1 MSLQTTKV
9 LYIDCRNS
17 GISGDMLLAALLELS
32 PDPERILNQL
42 IGLKKYLKGVSKLD
56 IELSKGKKND
66 IWVNQLK
73 ILLKET
79 KHHRTPKDLRNALND
94 FLKDNK
100 VGQQARQ
107 YAIEVLDML
116 IKAESEVHGELEEKL
131 HLHEL
136 SSVDTLIDIL
146 GTAICLE
153 QIGFFTEDFEIYCS
167 ELPVGGGRIKAAH
180 GLIPIP
186 APVVVTILEKS
197 SLKVLPGPIEEE
209 LSTPTGVALL
219 ATLNPV
225 VKNEAF
231 IIQKMSQ
238 SMGQKEFSSFLN
250 ILRIFSGYKEKKSS
264 ERDKKE
270 LTRYNEKITVLE
282 TNVDDVSGE
291 IIGDFME
298 VIYEE
303 QVLDVQVIQTI
314 TKKNRPGY
322 MIKLL
327 CNPEN
332 KFNIIERIINHLGT
346 LGVRYHTIDRIC
358 VEREMDESSI
368 ELKGKKF
375 PVRIKISYYI
385 TEGER
390 RIVNVKPEYDDL
402 QKIRRETGRTIKEL
416 TQILEPKLNTLIKKK
431 KKIKEP

>member
-238 SMGQKEFSSFLN
+238 SMGQ
-250 ILRIFSGYKEKKSS
+250 
-264 ERDKKE
+264 
-270 LTRYNEKITVLE
+270 
-282 TNVDDVSGE
+282 
-291 IIGDFME
+291 
-298 VIYEE
+298 
-303 QVLDVQVIQTI
+303 
-314 TKKNRPGY
+314 
-322 MIKLL
+322 
-327 CNPEN
+327 
-332 KFNIIERIINHLGT
+332 
-346 LGVRYHTIDRIC
+346 
-358 VEREMDESSI
+358 
-368 ELKGKKF
+368 
-375 PVRIKISYYI
+375 
-385 TEGER
+385 
-390 RIVNVKPEYDDL
+390 
-402 QKIRRETGRTIKEL
+402 
-416 TQILEPKLNTLIKKK
+416 
-431 KKIKEP
+431 